1 MVAKYVHNFALT
13 KEELTEARV
22 EPFKIE
28 LNDNRPYFEKPMR
41 YNKTLTSCINKE
53 VSSLLE
59 KKLIYPSNSSWAA
72 KVIMAP
78 KGEGW
83 RMCLNYVGINAKTKP
98 DRFPLPN
105 IEDIYTWLT
114 GSTVFSKIDLL
125 SGYW

>member
-13 KEELTEARV
+13 KEELTKARV

-28 LNDNRPYFEKPMR
+28 LNGNRPYFEKPMR

-72 KVIMAP
+72 KVIIAP
-78 KGEGW
+78 KREGW
-83 RMCLNYVGINAKTKP
+83 RMCLN
-98 DRFPLPN
+98 
-105 IEDIYTWLT
+105 
-114 GSTVFSKIDLL
+114 
-125 SGYW
+125 